1 MEFILSAQWWGG
13 VLSGN
18 WEECYSNH
26 STLTLEFLCLVFLDD
41 SSVVSCSSGIMSHF
55 FFLDAQDYQI

>member
-1 MEFILSAQWWGG
+1 MELIISAQWWGR
-13 VLSGN
+13 VLSRSSK
-18 WEECYSNH
+18 ECYSNH